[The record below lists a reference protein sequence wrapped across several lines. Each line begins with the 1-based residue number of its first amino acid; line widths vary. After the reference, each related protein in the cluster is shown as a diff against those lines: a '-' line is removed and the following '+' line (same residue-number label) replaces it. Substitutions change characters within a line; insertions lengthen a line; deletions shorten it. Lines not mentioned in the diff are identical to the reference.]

1 MGTFTNQV
9 QGLVSEEKQKRT
21 EREQAKRRKRDVD
34 YLKFQLK
41 LSFETAF
48 ETLTIFGRDKK
59 YKCNDV
65 NDAYLHLLKSNI
77 RDDVIYKVI
86 AKQSWDDE
94 ELVRAI
100 DNAYMSILSKAYA
113 PYKHQ
118 ETTIKDIERKQEK
131 LLEQQLFKKFQ
142 YCFNQYN
149 NENMYKKLIQK
160 DIKNQ
165 ILFDIIPNNN
175 KLYYDLFFK
184 YDNILNKTYKSIQK
198 SINIKPQKQQQER
211 KQKETKT
218 KKSKLFILFS
228 IVGIIL
234 LFILLLGVR
243 TLAYIL
249 IPFIFIISFIIHYKK

>member
-34 YLKFQLK
+34 HLKFQLK

-65 NDAYLHLLKSNI
+65 NDVYLHLLKSNI

-100 DNAYMSILSKAYA
+100 DNVYMSILTKAYF
-113 PYKHQ
+113 PYKQ
-118 ETTIKDIERKQEK
+118 TQTITQSKEREQAKKQK
-131 LLEQQLFKKFQ
+131 QLEQQRKEIKKK
-142 YCFNQYN
+142 
-149 NENMYKKLIQK
+149 EIQK
-160 DIKNQ
+160 QKEQQRNYEPYRN
-165 ILFDIIPNNN
+165 ILDNGEHLQPKEEKSNKSKKIFFVIIYS
-175 KLYYDLFFK
+175 LICFFK
-184 YDNILNKTYKSIQK
+184 YILYPPNQKKGNK
-198 SINIKPQKQQQER
+198 R
-211 KQKETKT
+211 K
-218 KKSKLFILFS
+218 
-228 IVGIIL
+228 
-234 LFILLLGVR
+234 
-243 TLAYIL
+243 
-249 IPFIFIISFIIHYKK
+249 

>member
-21 EREQAKRRKRDVD
+21 EREQAKRRKKDIE
-34 YLKFQLK
+34 YLRFQLK

-65 NDAYLHLLKSNI
+65 NDVYINLLKLDI
-77 RDDVIYKVI
+77 KDDVIYKVI
-86 AKQSWDDE
+86 VKQSWDDD
-94 ELVRAI
+94 ELIRAI
-100 DNAYMSILSKAYA
+100 DNSYMSILSKVYA

-118 ETTIKDIERKQEK
+118 ETALKDIERKQKK

-149 NENMYKKLIQK
+149 DENMYKKLIQK
-160 DIKNQ
+160 DTKNQ
-165 ILFDIIPNNN
+165 ILLNVIPNND

-184 YDNILNKTYKSIQK
+184 YDTILNKTYKSIQK
-198 SINIKPQKQQQER
+198 STNIKPQKQQQER
-211 KQKETKT
+211 KQKEKKT
-218 KKSKLFILFS
+218 KKNKLFILFS
-228 IVGIIL
+228 IIGIIL
-234 LFILLLGVR
+234 LFILLLGIRV
-243 TLAYIL
+243 LAYIL
-249 IPFIFIISFIIHYKK
+249 IPFIFIISFITHYKK

>member
-1 MGTFTNQV
+1 MGQFIETQS
-9 QGLVSEEKQKRT
+9 QLVSEAKQARL
-21 EREQAKRRKRDVD
+21 ERQQAKRNKTNIEYAKNR
-34 YLKFQLK
+34 LKSYFL
-41 LSFETAF
+41 TAF
-48 ETLTIFGRDKK
+48 ETNSIYDKNK
-59 YKCNDV
+59 NIYYNFNNAKET
-65 NDAYLHLLKSNI
+65 YLKLLNI
-77 RDDVIYKVI
+77 NIKDNIIYSIIKKDYWENI
-86 AKQSWDDE
+86 
-94 ELVRAI
+94 ELIQAI
-100 DNAYMSILSKAYA
+100 DNLYISQLKKVYQ
-113 PYKHQ
+113 PYKEIYMEQ
-118 ETTIKDIERKQEK
+118 QRQQEK
-131 LLEQQLFKKFQ
+131 LLEQKLFKKFQ

-165 ILFDIIPNNN
+165 ILFDIMPNND

-243 TLAYIL
+243 ILAYIL
-249 IPFIFIISFIIHYKK
+249 IPFIFIISFITHYKK

>member
-48 ETLTIFGRDKK
+48 ETLIIAGRDKK

-65 NDAYLHLLKSNI
+65 NDVYLHLLKTNI

-86 AKQSWDDE
+86 VKQYWDNE

-118 ETTIKDIERKQEK
+118 ETAMKDIERKQK
-131 LLEQQLFKKFQ
+131 ILSEQQLFKKFQ
-142 YCFNQYN
+142 YCFG
-149 NENMYKKLIQK
+149 
-160 DIKNQ
+160 
-165 ILFDIIPNNN
+165 F
-175 KLYYDLFFK
+175 
-184 YDNILNKTYKSIQK
+184 
-198 SINIKPQKQQQER
+198 
-211 KQKETKT
+211 
-218 KKSKLFILFS
+218 
-228 IVGIIL
+228 
-234 LFILLLGVR
+234 
-243 TLAYIL
+243 
-249 IPFIFIISFIIHYKK
+249 